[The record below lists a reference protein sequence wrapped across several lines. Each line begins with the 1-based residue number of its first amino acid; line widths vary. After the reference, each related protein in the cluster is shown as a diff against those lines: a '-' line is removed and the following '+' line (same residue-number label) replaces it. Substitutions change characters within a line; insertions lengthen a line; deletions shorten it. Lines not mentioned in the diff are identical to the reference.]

1 MHHSFSPTMVRPNLP
16 LRKPSSSP
24 MSLSTPRPPA
34 PPNPLPVPEAIVR
47 TQSDAIGDDLKNVS
61 VCRDQSAVS
70 STPAALICNYCG
82 NQGNLCCKRC
92 KRTLYCSV
100 PCQTEDWK
108 AHRHICKP
116 IDPVPENEKPKDT
129 TASPVTGDK
138 AGLLESQQG
147 DGFSLQR
154 VYLKDLYTTKI
165 NKGTDIQ
172 ASVVEFYS
180 PGRFFLVAQCP
191 ELLKALQNISTE
203 LQKLYSCPSVTT
215 YVPCVGE
222 VCAVQ
227 FSCDLNWYRG
237 LVQTLSAD
245 QKMANILYID
255 FGNEETVP
263 VDRIKPLSTK
273 IQPCCPC
280 AMECRITGV
289 VPTAGSWSGE
299 SSIFVKKLL
308 AGKTLTVRLV
318 ETQEND
324 RIHSVDI
331 LFPTGNKL
339 SAFLVEH
346 GYAEE
351 EAVNIAPT
359 QQEINAMVTASL
371 ENFRRRSDGK
381 DDNTWAQPPEPLT
394 QALGDSF
401 SVMIT
406 DLQSPSEIIL
416 QKVENA
422 GMIQELQLNLR
433 EHCCQLPAPQ
443 NFRPAP
449 GTVCCARFSED
460 KQWYRAKVL
469 GYSSEER
476 VCVGYIDFG
485 NSEEVDLANLQ
496 PISTAL
502 LALPMQ
508 AIPCVLAGVQP
519 VGESWSEDCLL
530 ALRQRISNRILRIE
544 ITATHDGKAFVT
556 MVDEASDPQAD
567 VAELLRFAGFAASAP
582 IPVGSDLQADQ
593 TATATVEPQVPTPAA
608 CEPLVWSCAEL
619 PCDGQTVALLASVV
633 KNPREF
639 YCCLNNPT
647 DHQRLMELG
656 TELKRHCEANVSAS
670 VPKVGEPCC
679 ALFPGDGEW
688 YRAMVNGLSEE
699 DVSVYIVD
707 YGHSMKVEKSNLRSI
722 TNRLL
727 TLPFQ
732 AIRCWLKGVELL
744 GSEWSSEALLL
755 FQTLVASEQ
764 LSARVLSVTDQGYG
778 LDLESKGQNVATA
791 LISLATKTHATTGS
805 GHARQ
810 EKIQANEQSPKR
822 AHCSNQVTGVSS
834 KEMPTE
840 GGTAMPSEA
849 LCFPVDWKTV
859 ELPLNNTFQPCFAA
873 ITSPSLFYLISPS
886 QGQNTRLPSVKSKC
900 SNDKCVLLLSV
911 VIAVCCAVDPQKLQ
925 GVMMELAASC
935 NTIQASSS
943 STVLSRPAPGAACC
957 AQFSADSNWYRAVV
971 LEVAESELSVV
982 YADYGNTEKVPFS
995 RVLPIPMN
1003 LLQLPF
1009 QVTRC
1014 TLTELFPAELP
1025 EEVQKLFQNLLSSGV
1040 LATVQSFNGSENVLS
1055 LTLPT
1060 EKGGG
1065 HIGAMISDALQAKSH
1080 PGASITRKVDHAAGI
1095 AAAAI
1100 TAAGADC
1107 RIAKPESP
1115 KEPGNTAASAGLAMN
1130 PEPAPET
1137 PQQKKNTSAGTINED
1152 PVQKILE
1159 QMEPPCKITSS
1170 NDPPTSGCCCLKL
1183 ITKIDHL
1190 QQQLSLITLLLGH
1203 NK

>member
-1 MHHSFSPTMVRPNLP
+1 MTLAAAAMHHSFSPNLVRPNLP

-24 MSLSTPRPPA
+24 MTLLTPRPPA
-34 PPNPLPVPEAIVR
+34 PPNPLPVPDATTVR
-47 TQSDAIGDDLKNVS
+47 TASDAIGDGKS
-61 VCRDQSAVS
+61 RDQSAVLS
-70 STPAALICNYCG
+70 IPPALTVHFCNYCG
-82 NQGNLCCKRC
+82 HQGNLRCKGC
-92 KRTLYCSV
+92 KRTPYCSV
-100 PCQTEDWK
+100 VCQAEDWN
-108 AHRHICKP
+108 AHKHMCKS
-116 IDPVPENEKPKDT
+116 IDPVPVNEKLKDT

-138 AGLLESQQG
+138 AGLLESKQG
-147 DGFSLQR
+147 DEFSFQR
-154 VYLKDLYTTKI
+154 VYLKDLHMTKI
-165 NKGTDIQ
+165 IKGTEIQ

-180 PGRFFLVAQCP
+180 PGRFFLLAQSP
-191 ELLKALQNISTE
+191 ELLEALQNISTE
-203 LQKLYSCPSVTT
+203 LQKMYSCPSVTT
-215 YVPCVGE
+215 YVPCVEE

-237 LVQTLSAD
+237 LVQTLAAD
-245 QKMANILYID
+245 QKTANILYID

-263 VDRIKPLSTK
+263 VDRIKPLATN
-273 IQPCCPC
+273 IQPFCPC

-289 VPTAGSWSGE
+289 VPTTSSWSDVCCI
-299 SSIFVKKLL
+299 SVKKLL
-308 AGKTLTVRLV
+308 AGKTLTIRLMK
-318 ETQEND
+318 TQEKD

-339 SAFLVEH
+339 SSFLLEH

-351 EAVNIAPT
+351 EAVNMAPT
-359 QQEINAMVTASL
+359 RQEISKPYDAMVTASL
-371 ENFRRRSDGK
+371 ENFRRLSDGK

-406 DLQSPSEIIL
+406 HLQSPSEIII

-422 GMIQELQLNLR
+422 GMIQELQLKLR
-433 EHCCQLPAPQ
+433 EHCCQVPAPQ

-496 PISTAL
+496 PISTPL

-508 AIPCVLAGVQP
+508 AMPCVLAGVQP
-519 VGESWSEDCLL
+519 FGASWSGDCLL
-530 ALRQRISNRILRIE
+530 ALRKRVSNRILRIE
-544 ITATHDGKAFVT
+544 IEAAHDGKAFVT
-556 MVDEASDPQAD
+556 MIDEASDPQAN
-567 VAELLRFAGFAASAP
+567 VAELLCAAGFAAPAP
-582 IPVGSDLQADQ
+582 IPTGSDQQADQ
-593 TATATVEPQVPTPAA
+593 TATAAVEPQVPTPAA
-608 CEPLVWSCAEL
+608 CEPLVWSCTEL

-633 KNPREF
+633 ENPQEF
-639 YCCLNNPT
+639 YCCINNPT
-647 DHQRLMELG
+647 AHQQLIELG
-656 TELKRHCEANVSAS
+656 TELTRHCEANVSAF

-679 ALFPGDGEW
+679 AMFPGDGEW

-699 DVSVYIVD
+699 DVSVYFVD
-707 YGHSMKVEKSNLRSI
+707 CGHSMKVKKNHLRSI
-722 TNRLL
+722 TNQLL

-755 FQTLVASEQ
+755 FQTLVAGEQ

-791 LISLATKTHATTGS
+791 LISDKLATETRATTGS
-805 GHARQ
+805 GHTHQ
-810 EKIQANEQSPKR
+810 EKIQKNEQSPKH
-822 AHCSNQVTGVSS
+822 AHSSNQMTGSSS

-840 GGTAMPSEA
+840 GRTAMPSEA

-859 ELPLNNTFQPCFAA
+859 ELPLNNTFQPCIAA
-873 ITSPSLFYLISPS
+873 ITSPSLFYLLSPS
-886 QGQNTRLPSVKSKC
+886 Q
-900 SNDKCVLLLSV
+900 
-911 VIAVCCAVDPQKLQ
+911 VDPQKLQ
-925 GVMMELAASC
+925 GVMMELAAYC
-935 NTIQASSS
+935 NNNQAALS

-957 AQFSADSNWYRAVV
+957 AQFSADNDWYRAVV
-971 LEVAESELSVV
+971 LEVGENETSVI

-995 RVLPIPMN
+995 RILPIPMN

-1009 QVTRC
+1009 QITRC
-1014 TLTELFPAELP
+1014 TLTGKEHFPAEIP
-1025 EEVQKLFQNLLSSGV
+1025 EEVQQMFQNLLLSGV

-1060 EKGGG
+1060 EKGEA
-1065 HIGAMISDALQAKSH
+1065 HITAMILDALQAQAKSH
-1080 PGASITRKVDHAAGI
+1080 PCTSITQKVDQTDSSPSAAST
-1095 AAAAI
+1095 
-1100 TAAGADC
+1100 TAVADC
-1107 RIAKPESP
+1107 PISKSETP
-1115 KEPGNTAASAGLAMN
+1115 KELENPAATTGLTMN

-1137 PQQKKNTSAGTINED
+1137 SQQKTNTSAGTINED
-1152 PVQKILE
+1152 PVQKIVE

-1183 ITKIDHL
+1183 MTKIDHLEKLL
-1190 QQQLSLITLLLGH
+1190 QQQLSLITLFLGQ
-1203 NK
+1203 K